1 VISRVTW
8 SCQDLSGWSLVEP
21 RDAGNLH
28 VQSGMRYCTVANGI
42 VVVFRQGRV
51 SKSMGDSLKCTRRS

>member
-1 VISRVTW
+1 MRVTY
-8 SCQDLSGWSLVEP
+8 
-21 RDAGNLH
+21 LH

-51 SKSMGDSLKCTRRS
+51 SKSMGDSLRCTRRS